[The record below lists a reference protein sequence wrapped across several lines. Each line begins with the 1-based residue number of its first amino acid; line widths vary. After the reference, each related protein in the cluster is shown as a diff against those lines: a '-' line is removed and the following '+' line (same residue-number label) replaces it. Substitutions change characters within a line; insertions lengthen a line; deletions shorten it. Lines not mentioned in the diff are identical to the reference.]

1 MPTDEIVGGLGGEH
15 GPSYSTTRDVR
26 LLARALSE
34 HWDIPLDVRQAVLD
48 RLGGVVKDP
57 QARLRAVLAASK
69 VLVGLSRLNLAA
81 FHQMIECHQHEE
93 IQHRVKEL
101 EKLAEADKKAK
112 QERGGW

>member
-1 MPTDEIVGGLGGEH
+1 MPTDKIAGGLGGEH
-15 GPSYSTTRDVR
+15 GPIYPTTRDVR